1 MSQKETIMLA
11 QFIKSED
18 GSSVV
23 EYALIIAII
32 SISLIILLQPLG
44 AASNFNSLISRFRTC
59 LTNTCI

>member
-1 MSQKETIMLA
+1 MFTR
-11 QFIKSED
+11 FIKSED
-18 GSSVV
+18 GSNVV

-44 AASNFNSLISRFRTC
+44 VPSNFNSFISRFRTC

>member
-1 MSQKETIMLA
+1 MFTR
-11 QFIKSED
+11 FIKSED

-44 AASNFNSLISRFRTC
+44 AASNFTGFISRFRTC